1 MEEEEYTS
9 EDERGEEEETCLYP
23 SLGKKKL
30 ISVHIRPHMGNLSDY
45 PFCITPQQI
54 VRSEDFSHVIV
65 VCYFIQV
72 MMLFFVNLKVIPAKS
87 SRAIHVS
94 FTPLTLSGAARKSRC
109 VGFAL
114 GFMNLD
120 SEVSCLEHCD
130 SMLHPGKCK
139 Q

>member
-1 MEEEEYTS
+1 
-9 EDERGEEEETCLYP
+9 
-23 SLGKKKL
+23 
-30 ISVHIRPHMGNLSDY
+30 
-45 PFCITPQQI
+45 
-54 VRSEDFSHVIV
+54 
-65 VCYFIQV
+65 
-72 MMLFFVNLKVIPAKS
+72 MLFFVNLKVIPAKS

-109 VGFAL
+109 VGLAM

-120 SEVSCLEHCD
+120 SEVSCCD